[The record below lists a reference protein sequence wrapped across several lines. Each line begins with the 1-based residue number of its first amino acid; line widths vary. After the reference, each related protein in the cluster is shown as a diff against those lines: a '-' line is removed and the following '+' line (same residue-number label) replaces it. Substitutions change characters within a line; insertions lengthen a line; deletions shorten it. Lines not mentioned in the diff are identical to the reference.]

1 MVSRIWIVT
10 AVGIHRLQK
19 VSLQLFPTWSLTMDL
34 ITCFWSTSARFVCFY
49 ATTYPRILGYLF
61 HIWGK
66 IQTGCSIK
74 NKQCEGVSC
83 SLNVATGWQHT
94 GWSRSLQQIPL
105 INNAGFRRHIQ
116 FLHSN
121 SLLQYGWLT
130 DSLFLSSRPSPSLC
144 YIMHT
149 LQGSRWLQFLLS
161 TTNFWFT
168 FDNEGL

>member
-19 VSLQLFPTWSLTMDL
+19 VSLQLFPTWSMTMDL

-74 NKQCEGVSC
+74 NKQCEGVAC

-105 INNAGFRRHIQ
+105 INNAGFRRHIGY
-116 FLHSN
+116 N
-121 SLLQYGWLT
+121 SYILIPCCRMDGWLT
-130 DSLFLSSRPSPSLC
+130 VYFSLAGQALPFAISCILYKVLV
-144 YIMHT
+144 
-149 LQGSRWLQFLLS
+149 G
-161 TTNFWFT
+161 
-168 FDNEGL
+168 